1 VPEKDQAEHAQNMW
15 HDPDPTNTSG
25 VLLSDRIQFYVEQVN
40 LMTPFEVARL
50 GPASYDLSLGNEC
63 WYAGHLRE
71 TGEGKRT
78 LAIGERIVLPPN
90 SITFVSTREA
100 LNMPFYLA
108 ARFNLKLRLLH
119 EGLLLGAGPQIDPGF
134 SGRLSCPLHNIS
146 SEKISLTAGEPF
158 AVIEFHKTS
167 RFAEL
172 ETFAKTMML
181 RNIRDRGEQR
191 LLKGVKGYPC
201 VTFPSNS
208 LNREPIKRYVPP
220 GRLVTSSVEGI
231 ATAQQAL
238 RESVEKTLDDFAKRM
253 RSVNTLAY
261 IGVVAVAL
269 SIAAYFFAVVNWNRG
284 VNDAAIRT
292 EENVKHIEA
301 ENSELRSRITQLEQ
315 QVTNLNLAQ
324 KAAADTGR
332 KK

>member
-1 VPEKDQAEHAQNMW
+1 VQIRNMW

-25 VLLSDRIQFYVEQVN
+25 VLLSDRIQFYAEQVN
-40 LMTPFEVARL
+40 MINPFEAIRL
-50 GPASYDLSLGNEC
+50 GPASYDLSLGAEC

-71 TGEGKRT
+71 TGEAKRT
-78 LAIGERIVLPPN
+78 LTVGERIILPPN
-90 SITFVSTREA
+90 SITFVSTLES

-146 SEKISLTAGEPF
+146 SEKISLIAGEPF

-172 ETFAKTMML
+172 ETFAKTVTLADL
-181 RNIRDRGEQR
+181 RGRGEQR
-191 LLKGVKGYPC
+191 LLRGVNGYPC
-201 VTFPSNS
+201 LTFPSHS

-220 GRLVTSSVEGI
+220 GRLVSSSVEGI
-231 ATAQQAL
+231 AAAQQTL
-238 RESVEKTLDDFAKRM
+238 RESVEKTLADFDQRM
-253 RSVNTLAY
+253 RNVNTLAY
-261 IGVVAVAL
+261 IAVVVVAL

-284 VNDAAIRT
+284 VNDAAVRT
-292 EENVKHIEA
+292 EEHVKHLEA
-301 ENSELRSRITQLEQ
+301 VNSEIRARITQLEQ
-315 QVTNLNLAQ
+315 QVTNLDQTQ

-332 KK
+332 QK

>member
-1 VPEKDQAEHAQNMW
+1 VSEKDQIGNTQNMW
-15 HDPDPTNTSG
+15 HDPDPTITSG
-25 VLLSDRIQFYVEQVN
+25 VLLSDRIQFYAEQVD
-40 LMTPFEVARL
+40 LITPFEALRL
-50 GPASYDLSLGNEC
+50 GPASYDLSVGNEC
-63 WYAGHLRE
+63 WYAEHLRE
-71 TGEGKRT
+71 TGEAKRT
-78 LAIGERIVLPPN
+78 LATGERIVLPPN
-90 SITFVSTREA
+90 SITFVSTRES

-172 ETFAKTMML
+172 EAFPKTTTL
-181 RNIRDRGEQR
+181 ADVRRRGEQR

-201 VTFPSNS
+201 LTFPTQS

-220 GRLVTSSVEGI
+220 GRLVSSSVEGI
-231 ATAQQAL
+231 ATAQKML
-238 RESVEKTLDDFAKRM
+238 RESVERTLEDFAKRM
-253 RSVNTLAY
+253 RNVNTLAY

-269 SIAAYFFAVVNWNRG
+269 SIAAYFFAVVNWNKG
-284 VNDAAIRT
+284 VNDAAVRA
-292 EENVKHIEA
+292 EEHVKHLET
-301 ENSELRSRITQLEQ
+301 ENSDLRARITQLER
-315 QVTNLNLAQ
+315 QVANLNLTQ
-324 KAAADTGR
+324 RAATETGSR
-332 KK
+332 K